1 MSQKCP
7 ECGGKIVKDAAKLE
21 AYCENCGL
29 VIEETPIDLRKEWR
43 AFSQEEKRKKERTGP
58 PSNLIYPGKGL
69 GTIGTI
75 FVPKELIRNKKLT
88 RSGRNKNLIFAL
100 SEIKRMSSQLNLPK
114 DVEER
119 AWRLY
124 LDAKKINFTRGRKI
138 ERVVAAVLRIACRQ
152 YRIPLFIEDLE
163 KISGIKKEKICKDV
177 KSLQNRLKIKQQ
189 VFLSSEEHV
198 GKIFT
203 KLGLNDEQIKMR
215 ALEIAKKAEKEI
227 GNENPKAI
235 AAAAIYRAYKE
246 IHLTQEKVAKAAE
259 ISVPTL
265 ERYYKKLPP

>member
-29 VIEETPIDLRKEWR
+29 VIEETPIDLRKEWK
-43 AFSQEEKRKKERTGP
+43 AFTPEEKRKKERTGP
-58 PSNLIYPGKGL
+58 PTSNLSYFGKEL
-69 GTIGTI
+69 GTI
-75 FVPKELIRNKKLT
+75 FVPKELIRNKKLA

-100 SEIKRMSSQLNLPK
+100 LEIKRMSSQLNLPK

-119 AWRLY
+119 AWYLY
-124 LDAKKINFTRGRKI
+124 LDAKKINFTQGRKI

-152 YRIPLFIEDLE
+152 YGRPLFIKDLE
-163 KISGIKKEKICKDV
+163 KISGIKKEIIHKDV
-177 KSLQNRLKIKQQ
+177 KSLQNKLKIKQQ
-189 VFLSSEEHV
+189 IFLSSEEHV

-215 ALEIAKKAEKEI
+215 ALEIAKKADKKGV
-227 GNENPKAI
+227 GNENPRAM

>member
-43 AFSQEEKRKKERTGP
+43 AFSPEEKRKRARTGP

-69 GTIGTI
+69 GTI
-75 FVPKELIRNKKLT
+75 FVPKELIRNKKSA
-88 RSGRNKNLIFAL
+88 RRGGNKNLIFAL
-100 SEIKRMSSQLNLPK
+100 SEIKRMSSQLNLSK

-124 LDAKKINFTRGRKI
+124 LDAKKINFTQGRKI
-138 ERVVAAVLRIACRQ
+138 ERAVAAVLCLACRQ
-152 YRIPLFIEDLE
+152 YGIPLFIEDFE

-189 VFLSSEEHV
+189 VFLSSEEYV

-203 KLGLNDEQIKMR
+203 KLGLKDEQIKMR

-227 GNENPKAI
+227 GNENPRAM

-246 IHLTQEKVAKAAE
+246 VHLTQKKVAKAAQ